1 MKSAFIVLC
10 FSILSVHASA
20 SALSCGK
27 ARAVVID
34 AESAEKPYFTVT
46 VTSANIS
53 KSYQFNIEN
62 DFINV
67 SCDNKSDGSL
77 VFVIRHT
84 CGGSACSNHNFGII
98 DTASGEVLL
107 TPSDRY
113 KGNAEKA
120 NAIMGKEIKPTEWRE
135 SNQEIYLRS
144 AIELG

>member
-1 MKSAFIVLC
+1 MKKLFFAVCLLVFAANST
-10 FSILSVHASA
+10 A

-34 AESAEKPYFTVT
+34 AESAEKPYFTVS
-46 VTSANIS
+46 VTSAGIS

-67 SCDNKSDGSL
+67 SCDNRSDGSL
-77 VFVIRHT
+77 VFVIRHI
-84 CGGSACSNHNFGII
+84 CGGSGCSSLNFGII
-98 DTASGEVLL
+98 DANSGEVILI
-107 TPSDRY
+107 PGDRY

-120 NAIMGKEIKPTEWRE
+120 KSIMGREIKPTGWRE
-135 SNQEIYLRS
+135 NNQEIYLRS

>member
-1 MKSAFIVLC
+1 MKTVSFAIFVLM
-10 FSILSVHASA
+10 FAVNVNANTI
-20 SALSCGK
+20 SCGK
-27 ARAVVID
+27 AQAVVID
-34 AESAEKPYFTVT
+34 AESSEKPYFTVT
-46 VTSANIS
+46 VTNARINR
-53 KSYQFNIEN
+53 SYQFNIVN

-77 VFVIRHT
+77 VFIIRHI

-113 KGNAEKA
+113 KGNAQKA
-120 NAIMGKEIKPTEWRE
+120 NSIMGKEIKPTGWRE
-135 SNQEIYLRS
+135 NNQEIYLRS